1 MSDERETLYHV
12 IVLFFVFIKL
22 INYKI
27 ENYYQSSHL
36 QFINW
41 MVFTKS
47 CFVIDDNW
55 YLGVQI
61 YMYIYIYNIY
71 IYINYFAEKKPF
83 QDDRRFF
90 LKVSFF
96 IITYRIVSFLILF
109 CMYRKEV
116 KRYRMLFWN
125 HCRRVNCVLKV
136 IQNVFRLME
145 DLLSNVQVKIIPI
158 KVFRVWRKTF
168 LLIHCIF
175 IKVYRYLLIFES
187 HKLNKHMITYFRN
200 LRIKLVIRQKNILAD
215 QDLKT
220 HFLIHLILF
229 CAKFVIS

>member
-71 IYINYFAEKKPF
+71 IYIYYFAEKKPF
-83 QDDRRFF
+83 QDDRRIFF
-90 LKVSFF
+90 KVSFF
-96 IITYRIVSFLILF
+96 IITYRIVSYHFWYFFVCIEKRLNDIECCSGIIVDVLI
-109 CMYRKEV
+109 
-116 KRYRMLFWN
+116 
-125 HCRRVNCVLKV
+125 
-136 IQNVFRLME
+136 
-145 DLLSNVQVKIIPI
+145 
-158 KVFRVWRKTF
+158 
-168 LLIHCIF
+168 
-175 IKVYRYLLIFES
+175 VY
-187 HKLNKHMITYFRN
+187 
-200 LRIKLVIRQKNILAD
+200 
-215 QDLKT
+215 
-220 HFLIHLILF
+220 
-229 CAKFVIS
+229 